1 MDFIDKI
8 RKGAP
13 DIFLTATI
21 DLALFPTKT
30 EILHEAFRAMS
41 VGADQIYTARGP
53 HIVEMLSKEDIPVM
67 CHLGLVPRKS
77 SWRGGLRA
85 IGKNA
90 EEAYKLYNDFKF
102 YANSEPELIND
113 FVILYDIE
121 INMIHEPDK
130 QIGFD
135 KFKRR
140 LLRLKESFEN
150 SNYVLNFVLTN
161 SSMYKDILEDEEGNF
176 YVYKLVSDSNDS
188 YKSTKIMILKGKS
201 YNKNLETLDADI
213 KDLKG
218 PPWVVKSQIHAG
230 GRGAGYFKNS
240 FNDKG
245 GVQVVFD
252 KDKVSS
258 VAQSMMGN
266 VLVTKQT
273 GEIGK
278 KVNRI
283 FIEEGCDIDREFYLS
298 LLVDRNNSKV
308 MMMISAAG
316 GMDIEEVAITNPEKI
331 INVHFTTY
339 KDISLDDSLLKKLD
353 ITKNQ
358 LDELTSIINKLLNA
372 FTSIDASTIEI
383 NPLVLNNQGSFVV
396 LDAKISLDDNA
407 LFRHPEL
414 AELKDLTEEDPL
426 ELQAAEHDMNYVKLD
441 GSIGCMVNGAG
452 LAMATMDIIKQF
464 GEEPANFL
472 DLGGTANKDRV
483 IMGFKTIQSD
493 PNVKSILINIFGGI
507 IHCDMIANG
516 IVEAVKELDFKLPL
530 VVRFQGTNAKE
541 GKDMINNSD
550 LGLISIDDFT
560 EAAKKVVELAKG

>member
-1 MDFIDKI
+1 MNIHEYQAK
-8 RKGAP
+8 
-13 DIFLTATI
+13 
-21 DLALFPTKT
+21 
-30 EILHEAFRAMS
+30 EILKNY
-41 VGADQIYTARGP
+41 G
-53 HIVEMLSKEDIPVM
+53 LPV
-67 CHLGLVPRKS
+67 
-77 SWRGGLRA
+77 
-85 IGKNA
+85 
-90 EEAYKLYNDFKF
+90 
-102 YANSEPELIND
+102 
-113 FVILYDIE
+113 
-121 INMIHEPDK
+121 
-130 QIGFD
+130 
-135 KFKRR
+135 
-140 LLRLKESFEN
+140 
-150 SNYVLNFVLTN
+150 
-161 SSMYKDILEDEEGNF
+161 
-176 YVYKLVSDSNDS
+176 
-188 YKSTKIMILKGKS
+188 LKGKS

-339 KDISLDDSLLKKLD
+339 KDILLDESLLTKLE

>member
-1 MDFIDKI
+1 MNIHEYQAK
-8 RKGAP
+8 
-13 DIFLTATI
+13 
-21 DLALFPTKT
+21 
-30 EILHEAFRAMS
+30 EILKNY
-41 VGADQIYTARGP
+41 G
-53 HIVEMLSKEDIPVM
+53 LPV
-67 CHLGLVPRKS
+67 
-77 SWRGGLRA
+77 
-85 IGKNA
+85 
-90 EEAYKLYNDFKF
+90 
-102 YANSEPELIND
+102 
-113 FVILYDIE
+113 
-121 INMIHEPDK
+121 
-130 QIGFD
+130 
-135 KFKRR
+135 
-140 LLRLKESFEN
+140 
-150 SNYVLNFVLTN
+150 
-161 SSMYKDILEDEEGNF
+161 
-176 YVYKLVSDSNDS
+176 
-188 YKSTKIMILKGKS
+188 LKGKS

-230 GRGAGYFKNS
+230 GRGAGHFKNS

-245 GVQVVFD
+245 GVQVVFEQNQI
-252 KDKVSS
+252 SS
-258 VAQSMMGN
+258 IAQSMMGN
-266 VLVTKQT
+266 VLITKQT
-273 GEIGK
+273 GEKGK
-278 KVNRI
+278 IVNRI

-316 GMDIEEVAITNPEKI
+316 GMDIEEVAATDPEKI

-339 KDISLDDSLLKKLD
+339 KDISLEDSLLTKLD

-383 NPLVLNNQGSFVV
+383 NPLVLNKHGSFVI

-414 AELKDLTEEDPL
+414 LDLKDLTEEDPL

-541 GKDMINNSD
+541 GKDVINNSD

>member
-1 MDFIDKI
+1 MNIHEYQAK
-8 RKGAP
+8 
-13 DIFLTATI
+13 
-21 DLALFPTKT
+21 
-30 EILHEAFRAMS
+30 EILKNY
-41 VGADQIYTARGP
+41 G
-53 HIVEMLSKEDIPVM
+53 LPV
-67 CHLGLVPRKS
+67 
-77 SWRGGLRA
+77 
-85 IGKNA
+85 
-90 EEAYKLYNDFKF
+90 
-102 YANSEPELIND
+102 
-113 FVILYDIE
+113 
-121 INMIHEPDK
+121 
-130 QIGFD
+130 
-135 KFKRR
+135 
-140 LLRLKESFEN
+140 
-150 SNYVLNFVLTN
+150 
-161 SSMYKDILEDEEGNF
+161 
-176 YVYKLVSDSNDS
+176 
-188 YKSTKIMILKGKS
+188 LKGKS
-201 YNKNLETLDADI
+201 YNKNLETLDVDI

-230 GRGAGYFKNS
+230 GRGAGHFKNS

-245 GVQVVFD
+245 GVQVIFD
-252 KDKVSS
+252 KENISS
-258 VAQSMMGN
+258 VAKSMMGN

-278 KVNRI
+278 TVNRI

-339 KDISLDDSLLKKLD
+339 KDILLDESLLTKLE

-383 NPLVLNNQGSFVV
+383 NPLVLNKQGSFVV

-414 AELKDLTEEDPL
+414 LDLKDLTEEDPL

-516 IVEAVKELDFKLPL
+516 IVDAVKELDFKLPL

-541 GKDMINNSD
+541 GKDKINNSD

>member
-1 MDFIDKI
+1 MNIHEYQAK
-8 RKGAP
+8 
-13 DIFLTATI
+13 
-21 DLALFPTKT
+21 
-30 EILHEAFRAMS
+30 EILKNY
-41 VGADQIYTARGP
+41 G
-53 HIVEMLSKEDIPVM
+53 LPV
-67 CHLGLVPRKS
+67 
-77 SWRGGLRA
+77 
-85 IGKNA
+85 
-90 EEAYKLYNDFKF
+90 
-102 YANSEPELIND
+102 
-113 FVILYDIE
+113 
-121 INMIHEPDK
+121 
-130 QIGFD
+130 
-135 KFKRR
+135 
-140 LLRLKESFEN
+140 
-150 SNYVLNFVLTN
+150 
-161 SSMYKDILEDEEGNF
+161 
-176 YVYKLVSDSNDS
+176 
-188 YKSTKIMILKGKS
+188 LKGKS

-230 GRGAGYFKNS
+230 GRGAGHFKNS

-245 GVQVVFD
+245 GVQVIFD
-252 KDKVSS
+252 KDNVSS
-258 VAQSMMGN
+258 VAKSMMGN

-278 KVNRI
+278 TVNRI

-298 LLVDRNNSKV
+298 LLVDRNTSKV

-331 INVHFTTY
+331 INVHFTKYT
-339 KDISLDDSLLKKLD
+339 DISLDDSLLTKLD

-383 NPLVLNNQGSFVV
+383 NPLVLNKQGSFVI

-414 AELKDLTEEDPL
+414 LDLKDLTEEDPL

-507 IHCDMIANG
+507 IHCDMIASG
-516 IVEAVKELDFKLPL
+516 IVDAVKELDFKLPL

-541 GKDMINNSD
+541 GKDKINNSD

>member
-1 MDFIDKI
+1 MNIHEYQAK
-8 RKGAP
+8 
-13 DIFLTATI
+13 
-21 DLALFPTKT
+21 
-30 EILHEAFRAMS
+30 EILKNY
-41 VGADQIYTARGP
+41 G
-53 HIVEMLSKEDIPVM
+53 LPV
-67 CHLGLVPRKS
+67 
-77 SWRGGLRA
+77 
-85 IGKNA
+85 
-90 EEAYKLYNDFKF
+90 
-102 YANSEPELIND
+102 
-113 FVILYDIE
+113 
-121 INMIHEPDK
+121 
-130 QIGFD
+130 
-135 KFKRR
+135 
-140 LLRLKESFEN
+140 
-150 SNYVLNFVLTN
+150 
-161 SSMYKDILEDEEGNF
+161 
-176 YVYKLVSDSNDS
+176 
-188 YKSTKIMILKGKS
+188 LKGKS
-201 YNKNLETLDADI
+201 YNKNLETLDADM

-230 GRGAGYFKNS
+230 GRGAGHFKNS

-245 GVQVVFD
+245 GVQVIFD
-252 KDKVSS
+252 KDNVSS

-278 KVNRI
+278 TVNRI

-316 GMDIEEVAITNPEKI
+316 GMDIEDVAATDPEKI

-358 LDELTSIINKLLNA
+358 LNELTSIINKLLNA
-372 FTSIDASTIEI
+372 FTSIDATTIEI
-383 NPLVLNNQGSFVV
+383 NPLVLNKQGNFVI

-414 AELKDLTEEDPL
+414 LDLKDLTEEDPL

-516 IVEAVKELDFKLPL
+516 IVDAVKELDFKLPL

-541 GKDMINNSD
+541 GKDKINNSD

-560 EAAKKVVELAKG
+560 EAAKKVVELAKE

>member
-1 MDFIDKI
+1 MNIHEYQAK
-8 RKGAP
+8 
-13 DIFLTATI
+13 
-21 DLALFPTKT
+21 
-30 EILHEAFRAMS
+30 EILKNY
-41 VGADQIYTARGP
+41 G
-53 HIVEMLSKEDIPVM
+53 LPV
-67 CHLGLVPRKS
+67 
-77 SWRGGLRA
+77 
-85 IGKNA
+85 
-90 EEAYKLYNDFKF
+90 
-102 YANSEPELIND
+102 
-113 FVILYDIE
+113 
-121 INMIHEPDK
+121 
-130 QIGFD
+130 
-135 KFKRR
+135 
-140 LLRLKESFEN
+140 
-150 SNYVLNFVLTN
+150 
-161 SSMYKDILEDEEGNF
+161 
-176 YVYKLVSDSNDS
+176 
-188 YKSTKIMILKGKS
+188 LKGKS
-201 YNKNLETLDADI
+201 YNKNLETLDTDI

-230 GRGAGYFKNS
+230 GRGAGHFKNS

-245 GVQVVFD
+245 GVQVIFD
-252 KDKVSS
+252 KDDVSY

-278 KVNRI
+278 TVNRI

-298 LLVDRNNSKV
+298 LLVDRNTSKV

-331 INVHFTTY
+331 INVHFTKYT
-339 KDISLDDSLLKKLD
+339 DISLDDSLLTKLD

-383 NPLVLNNQGSFVV
+383 NPLVLNKQGSFVI

-414 AELKDLTEEDPL
+414 LDLKDLTEEDPL

-516 IVEAVKELDFKLPL
+516 IVDAVKELDFKLPL

-541 GKDMINNSD
+541 GKDKINNSD

>member
-1 MDFIDKI
+1 MNIHEYQAK
-8 RKGAP
+8 
-13 DIFLTATI
+13 
-21 DLALFPTKT
+21 
-30 EILHEAFRAMS
+30 EILKNY
-41 VGADQIYTARGP
+41 G
-53 HIVEMLSKEDIPVM
+53 LPV
-67 CHLGLVPRKS
+67 
-77 SWRGGLRA
+77 
-85 IGKNA
+85 
-90 EEAYKLYNDFKF
+90 
-102 YANSEPELIND
+102 
-113 FVILYDIE
+113 
-121 INMIHEPDK
+121 
-130 QIGFD
+130 
-135 KFKRR
+135 
-140 LLRLKESFEN
+140 
-150 SNYVLNFVLTN
+150 
-161 SSMYKDILEDEEGNF
+161 
-176 YVYKLVSDSNDS
+176 
-188 YKSTKIMILKGKS
+188 LKGKS

-230 GRGAGYFKNS
+230 GRGAGHFKNS

-245 GVQVVFD
+245 GVQVIFD
-252 KDKVSS
+252 KDNVSS
-258 VAQSMMGN
+258 VAKSMMGN

-278 KVNRI
+278 TVNRI

-298 LLVDRNNSKV
+298 LLVDRNTSKV

-331 INVHFTTY
+331 INVHFTKYT
-339 KDISLDDSLLKKLD
+339 DISLDDSLLTKLD

-414 AELKDLTEEDPL
+414 LDLKDLTEEDPL

-516 IVEAVKELDFKLPL
+516 IVDAVKELDFKLPL

-541 GKDMINNSD
+541 GKDKINNSD

>member
-1 MDFIDKI
+1 MNIHEYQAK
-8 RKGAP
+8 
-13 DIFLTATI
+13 
-21 DLALFPTKT
+21 
-30 EILHEAFRAMS
+30 EILKNY
-41 VGADQIYTARGP
+41 G
-53 HIVEMLSKEDIPVM
+53 LPV
-67 CHLGLVPRKS
+67 
-77 SWRGGLRA
+77 
-85 IGKNA
+85 
-90 EEAYKLYNDFKF
+90 
-102 YANSEPELIND
+102 
-113 FVILYDIE
+113 
-121 INMIHEPDK
+121 
-130 QIGFD
+130 
-135 KFKRR
+135 
-140 LLRLKESFEN
+140 
-150 SNYVLNFVLTN
+150 
-161 SSMYKDILEDEEGNF
+161 
-176 YVYKLVSDSNDS
+176 
-188 YKSTKIMILKGKS
+188 LKGKS

-230 GRGAGYFKNS
+230 GRGAGYFKKS

-278 KVNRI
+278 TVNRI

-298 LLVDRNNSKV
+298 LLVDRNNSKI

>member
-1 MDFIDKI
+1 MNIHEYQAK
-8 RKGAP
+8 
-13 DIFLTATI
+13 
-21 DLALFPTKT
+21 
-30 EILHEAFRAMS
+30 EILKNY
-41 VGADQIYTARGP
+41 G
-53 HIVEMLSKEDIPVM
+53 LPV
-67 CHLGLVPRKS
+67 
-77 SWRGGLRA
+77 
-85 IGKNA
+85 
-90 EEAYKLYNDFKF
+90 
-102 YANSEPELIND
+102 
-113 FVILYDIE
+113 
-121 INMIHEPDK
+121 
-130 QIGFD
+130 
-135 KFKRR
+135 
-140 LLRLKESFEN
+140 
-150 SNYVLNFVLTN
+150 
-161 SSMYKDILEDEEGNF
+161 
-176 YVYKLVSDSNDS
+176 
-188 YKSTKIMILKGKS
+188 LKGKS

-230 GRGAGYFKNS
+230 GRGAGHFKNS

-245 GVQVVFD
+245 GVQVIFE
-252 KDKVSS
+252 KDNVSS
-258 VAQSMMGN
+258 VAKSMMGN

-278 KVNRI
+278 TVNRI

-298 LLVDRNNSKV
+298 LLVDRNTSKV

-331 INVHFTTY
+331 INVHFTKYT
-339 KDISLDDSLLKKLD
+339 DISLDDSLLTKLN

-383 NPLVLNNQGSFVV
+383 NPLVLNKQGSFVI

-414 AELKDLTEEDPL
+414 LDLKDLTEEDPL

-516 IVEAVKELDFKLPL
+516 IVDAVKELDFKLPL

-541 GKDMINNSD
+541 GKDKINNSD

>member
-1 MDFIDKI
+1 MNIHEYQAK
-8 RKGAP
+8 
-13 DIFLTATI
+13 
-21 DLALFPTKT
+21 
-30 EILHEAFRAMS
+30 EILKNY
-41 VGADQIYTARGP
+41 G
-53 HIVEMLSKEDIPVM
+53 LPV
-67 CHLGLVPRKS
+67 
-77 SWRGGLRA
+77 
-85 IGKNA
+85 
-90 EEAYKLYNDFKF
+90 
-102 YANSEPELIND
+102 
-113 FVILYDIE
+113 
-121 INMIHEPDK
+121 
-130 QIGFD
+130 
-135 KFKRR
+135 
-140 LLRLKESFEN
+140 
-150 SNYVLNFVLTN
+150 
-161 SSMYKDILEDEEGNF
+161 
-176 YVYKLVSDSNDS
+176 
-188 YKSTKIMILKGKS
+188 LKGKS
-201 YNKNLETLDADI
+201 YNKNLETLDTDI

-230 GRGAGYFKNS
+230 GRGAGHFKNS

-245 GVQVVFD
+245 GVQVIFD
-252 KDKVSS
+252 KDDVSS

-278 KVNRI
+278 TVNRI

-298 LLVDRNNSKV
+298 LLVDRNTSKV

-339 KDISLDDSLLKKLD
+339 KDISLDDSLLTKLD

-358 LDELTSIINKLLNA
+358 LDELASIINKLLNA

-383 NPLVLNNQGSFVV
+383 NPLVLNKQGSFVI

-414 AELKDLTEEDPL
+414 IDLKDLTEEDPL

-516 IVEAVKELDFKLPL
+516 IVDAVKELDFKLPL

-541 GKDMINNSD
+541 GKDKINNSD